1 MIHISDLVKPPIDWR
16 IKGTINQVPHL
27 RAELHGMSTN
37 VDEVVIL
44 LGQSGPASIVE
55 DLRPTLG
62 GPWVQNSFLSFST
75 KVLISGL
82 QSKLEKGVT
91 KPRPIVWAKESDMR
105 LETAIEDEER
115 KE

>member
-1 MIHISDLVKPPIDWR
+1 
-16 IKGTINQVPHL
+16 
-27 RAELHGMSTN
+27 MSTN

-75 KVLISGL
+75 KVLIFGL
-82 QSKLEKGVT
+82 RSKLEKGVM
-91 KPRPIVWAKESDMR
+91 KPGAIVWATE
-105 LETAIEDEER
+105 LERRPEVDI
-115 KE
+115 